1 MRKLI
6 FLILPLV
13 VIPMLISCKENDP
26 SRQPNVR
33 NTFQADGCE
42 VKYIDPPGLP
52 NFYIARCGNTT
63 TTTWQQSNGKST
75 TTYAAVTVDVS
86 ADDLRKRLA
95 EVEARD
101 KALAKLSAEDKKAL
115 GIK

>member
-1 MRKLI
+1 MRKII
-6 FLILPLV
+6 FLV
-13 VIPMLISCKENDP
+13 VAVLLTACEAQTHREP
-26 SRQPNVR
+26 QVR
-33 NTFQADGCE
+33 NTFEADGCQI
-42 VKYIDPPGLP
+42 KYIDPPNMP

-63 TTTWQQSNGKST
+63 TTTWKQQQGKST
-75 TTYAAVTVDVS
+75 TTYGSVTVES

-101 KALAKLSAEDKKAL
+101 KAMAKLSDEDKRAL